1 MTKKLLLLSL
11 LLIGG
16 LFVSCSSDNSGEN
29 TPTTPPVVIDPTP
42 APITITSVSSEFLI
56 IGENLEI
63 TGTNFINKDNPTKI
77 FINDIEVTPK
87 EITSSKILISYSDV
101 IKTGA
106 NNLKIQIQKVS
117 SAPLNFFVIAKGWNK
132 LSVLGDIDINTSSVF
147 DNSNTLFSYVKESL
161 PVKLEPKSS
170 GYVQASLNVAG
181 SFGAFKMFDDKRG
194 VLTTTT
200 QAIYSEDGFQT
211 YKLNNMGSMFNPI
224 INGLRIG
231 YLDDKISIINTQLS
245 SQIYTADNGATII
258 KNDSPGWSKIVT
270 ENSLQARA
278 IVYGF
283 GKSTSD
289 GKFYQ
294 VGYINDYK
302 KYGNKYK
309 NLIMESATGYSDWIA
324 KDTISNAVDNSQSG
338 FKFININKIVSLHYT
353 DKSLSISTD
362 MLKTWTKIK
371 ENVTAFFL
379 RTETQWYIQSGDK
392 LFVTKDSGANWELE
406 LELPAGSVVNDI
418 SFSKTKIIVS
428 GKKGLHYL
436 KIE

>member
-16 LFVSCSSDNSGEN
+16 VFVSCSSDNSGDDA
-29 TPTTPPVVIDPTP
+29 PVLPPPPVVIEPS
-42 APITITSVSSEFLI
+42 PIKITSVSSEFLI
-56 IGENLEI
+56 AGENLEI
-63 TGTNFINKDNPTKI
+63 TGSNFTNKDYPTKI

-87 EITSSKILISYSDV
+87 EITAGKILLSYSDV
-101 IKTGA
+101 IKTGV
-106 NNLKIQIQKVS
+106 NTLKIQIQKINS
-117 SAPLNFFVIAKGWNK
+117 TPLNFFVIAKGWNK
-132 LSVLGDIDINTSSVF
+132 LTVLGDVDINTSSVF
-147 DNSNTLFSYVKESL
+147 DNSNTLFSYVKESI

-170 GYVQASLNVAG
+170 GYAQASLNVPG
-181 SFGAFKMFDDKRG
+181 YFGAFKMFDDKRG

-211 YKLNNMGSMFNPI
+211 YKTNNMGSNFNPI

-258 KNDSPGWSKIVT
+258 KNDSPGWSKIVA
-270 ENSLQARA
+270 ENGLQARA

-294 VGYINDYK
+294 VGYISDYK
-302 KYGNKYK
+302 KYGYKYK
-309 NLIMESATGYSDWIA
+309 NLVMESATGYSDWIA

-353 DKSLSISTD
+353 DKSLSVSTD
-362 MLKTWTKIK
+362 MLKTWTKLK

-379 RTETQWYIQSGDK
+379 RSETQWYIQSGDK
-392 LFVTKDSGANWELE
+392 LFVTKDSGATWDLE

>member
-11 LLIGG
+11 LLLGG
-16 LFVSCSSDNSGEN
+16 LFVSCSSDNSGEDAPVLPPPPIV
-29 TPTTPPVVIDPTP
+29 TEPT
-42 APITITSVSSEFLI
+42 PITITSVSSEFLI
-56 IGENLEI
+56 TGENLEI
-63 TGTNFINKDNPTKI
+63 TGTNFTNKDYPTKI

-87 EITSSKILISYSDV
+87 EITSSKILLYYSDL

-106 NNLKIQIQKVS
+106 NTLKIQIQKINS
-117 SAPLNFFVIAKGWNK
+117 TPLNFFVIAKGWNK
-132 LSVLGDIDINTSSVF
+132 LTALGDVDINTSSVF
-147 DNSNTLFSYVKESL
+147 DNSNTLFSYIKESV

-170 GYVQASLNVAG
+170 GYTQASLNVSG
-181 SFGAFKMFDDKRG
+181 YFGAFKMFDDKRG

-200 QAIYSEDGFQT
+200 QAIYSTDGFET
-211 YKLNNMGSMFNPI
+211 YKTNNMGSNFNPI

-270 ENSLQARA
+270 ENGLQARA

-283 GKSTSD
+283 GKSSSD

-302 KYGNKYK
+302 KYGYKYK
-309 NLIMESATGYSDWIA
+309 NLVMESATGYSDWIA
-324 KDTISNAVDNSQSG
+324 KDSVSNATDNAQSG
-338 FKFININKIVSLHYT
+338 FKFININKIVSLHYI
-353 DKSLSISTD
+353 DKSLSVSTD

-371 ENVTAFFL
+371 EDVSSVFL

-392 LFVTKDSGANWELE
+392 LFVTKDSGATWELE

>member
-1 MTKKLLLLSL
+1 MTKKLLLLSF

-16 LFVSCSSDNSGEN
+16 LFISCSSDNSGEN
-29 TPTTPPVVIDPTP
+29 AP
-42 APITITSVSSEFLI
+42 AIEPSPITITTVSSEFI
-56 IGENLEI
+56 IVGENLEI
-63 TGTNFINKDNPTKI
+63 TGTNFTNKDYPTKV

-87 EITSSKILISYSDV
+87 EMTSSKILLSYSDV
-101 IKTGA
+101 IKTGP
-106 NNLKIQIQKVS
+106 NTLKIQIQKVN

-132 LSVLGDIDINTSSVF
+132 LTALGDVDINTSSVF
-147 DNSNTLFSYVKESL
+147 DNSNTLFSYIKESF

-170 GYVQASLNVAG
+170 GYTQASLNVSGYFG
-181 SFGAFKMFDDKRG
+181 SFKMFDDKRG
-194 VLTTTT
+194 VITTTT
-200 QAIYSEDGFQT
+200 QAIYSTDGFQT
-211 YKLNNMGSMFNPI
+211 SKITNLGFNFNPI

-231 YLDDKISIINTQLS
+231 YLDDKISIINTQLG
-245 SQIYTADNGATII
+245 SQIYTADNGTTIT
-258 KNDSPGWSKIVT
+258 KNESPGWSKIVT
-270 ENSLQARA
+270 ENSLQSRA

-294 VGYINDYK
+294 VGYIADNK
-302 KYGNKYK
+302 KYGNNYK
-309 NLIMESATGYSDWIA
+309 NLVLESVTGYSDWIV
-324 KDTISNAVDNSQSG
+324 KDSVSNASDNNQRG
-338 FKFININKIVSLHYT
+338 FKFVDINKIVSLHYI

-371 ENVTAFFL
+371 ADVTAIFL

-392 LFVTKDSGANWELE
+392 LFVTKNSGTTWELE
-406 LELPAGSVVNDI
+406 LELPVGSVVNDI

>member
-16 LFVSCSSDNSGEN
+16 LFVSCSSDNSGEEA
-29 TPTTPPVVIDPTP
+29 PVLPPVVIEPSP
-42 APITITSVSSEFLI
+42 SPITITTVSSEFLI
-56 IGENLEI
+56 VGENLEI
-63 TGTNFINKDNPTKI
+63 TGTNFTNKDYPTKI

-87 EITSSKILISYSDV
+87 EITSSKILLSYSDV
-101 IKTGA
+101 IKSGA
-106 NNLKIQIQKVS
+106 NTLKIQIQKVNS
-117 SAPLNFFVIAKGWNK
+117 TPLNFFVIAKGWNK
-132 LSVLGDIDINTSSVF
+132 LTVLGDVDINTSSVF
-147 DNSNTLFSYVKESL
+147 DNSNTLFSYIKEST
-161 PVKLEPKSS
+161 PVKLEPKAS
-170 GYVQASLNVAG
+170 GYTQVSLNVAG
-181 SFGAFKMFDDKRG
+181 YFGAFKMFDDKRG
-194 VLTTTT
+194 VLTSTT
-200 QAIYSEDGFQT
+200 QAIYSTDGFQT
-211 YKLNNMGSMFNPI
+211 SKTNNMPSNFNPI

-245 SQIYTADNGATII
+245 SQIYTADNGTTII
-258 KNDSPGWSKIVT
+258 KNDAPGWSKIVT

-302 KYGNKYK
+302 KYGSKYK

-353 DKSLSISTD
+353 NKNLSVSTD

-379 RTETQWYIQSGDK
+379 RSETQWYIQSGDK
-392 LFVTKDSGANWELE
+392 LYVTKDSGTTWELE